1 MEPQG
6 NTQTIQ
12 AIAKVTE
19 CFLQIDE
26 ALLPKATHLY
36 LTENRKVKLVPD
48 YRHGPYWSVFIVPE
62 GRHYAHYLR
71 RKDTANPATHPEIY
85 NDNMPADMLVQ

>member
-36 LTENRKVKLVPD
+36 LTENRKVKLVPKQSL
-48 YRHGPYWSVFIVPE
+48 HPYYSPLVFILLE
-62 GRHYAHYLR
+62 GTLNTFKGER
-71 RKDTANPATHPEIY
+71 
-85 NDNMPADMLVQ
+85 